1 MSETTNRR
9 PWQELT
15 PLADW
20 LVDAL
25 APACVEVVI
34 AGSYRRKSD
43 AVGDIEVV
51 ALPIWT
57 TPPPCIDLF
66 GEIESQ
72 PEDGY
77 PLLDELICELIG
89 MNHINRGRVDGRLY
103 KSFTVAEPL
112 PDWGVEPT
120 DAFAGQKIDLFI
132 ATETNFGNIL
142 AIRTGPRD
150 FSQRI
155 VTPRDK
161 GGRNMPAGMYQ
172 TDGVLKS
179 YGEVVP
185 CRTEREFFAAIN
197 HAYVEPEAR
206 I

>member
-9 PWQELT
+9 PWAELT

-20 LVDAL
+20 LVNAL

-43 AVGDIEVV
+43 TVGDLEVV

-66 GEIESQ
+66 GDPSTEYPPEHPELDRVLAVLIEAGHLIKGHA
-72 PEDGY
+72 DG
-77 PLLDELICELIG
+77 
-89 MNHINRGRVDGRLY
+89 NLY
-103 KSFTVAEPL
+103 KSFIVADDEVDGDPYH
-112 PDWGVEPT
+112 
-120 DAFAGQKIDLFI
+120 FAGQKIDLFI

-172 TDGVLKS
+172 TEGVLKS
-179 YGEVVP
+179 YGTVVP

-206 I
+206 Y